1 MGYTTASLTGKQ
13 NNSNSINL
21 SGKQNTFS
29 SQTSQPSKEI
39 IALKTYIM
47 NIIIIPLLSKQ
58 WVTLNENKFLV
69 DIIKG
74 RLNKLYLKNK
84 SEDISLYINL
94 LDCFDV
100 IIYEHL
106 DLVSLEEK
114 VYGNK
119 NNMLT
124 AVYKT
129 ALVKLKP
136 EYELYNLILGK
147 PTSYNL
153 EIINTIK
160 QLVIQENITF
170 DKIKENILA
179 KFSN

>member
-1 MGYTTASLTGKQ
+1 MGYTTTSLTGKR
-13 NNSNSINL
+13 NNNTSINL
-21 SGKQNTFS
+21 SGKQNTTLLQS
-29 SQTSQPSKEI
+29 SKEI

-58 WVTLNENKFLV
+58 WVVLNENKFLV
-69 DIIKG
+69 DIIKE

-84 SEDISLYINL
+84 SEEISLYINL

-136 EYELYNLILGK
+136 EYEIYNLILGK
-147 PTSYNL
+147 PTTYNK
-153 EIINTIK
+153 EIIQNIQ
-160 QLVIQENITF
+160 QLVIQPNITLN
-170 DKIKENILA
+170 KIKEIITL